1 MTWKMKMRE
10 AFRTKRSVRVTAVLT
25 GAVIAAVGA
34 VYLYFHNPHQYPLP
48 CLFHVITG
56 LYCPGCGAG
65 RASYSILHFQFY
77 DAFRYNPMY
86 VILLPFLGIY
96 IAARMIDWM
105 LTDGNHVD
113 GKINPKILYAILIL
127 VLGFGVVR
135 NIPVYPFTLLVPMG
149 Y

>member
-1 MTWKMKMRE
+1 MRE
-10 AFRTKRSVRVTAVLT
+10 AFHTKRSARVTAVLL
-25 GAVIAAVGA
+25 GAAITVIGA
-34 VYLYFHNPHQYPLP
+34 VYLYFHNPHRYPLP

-65 RASYSILHFQFY
+65 RASYSILHFRFS

-86 VILLPFLGIY
+86 VILLPLIGIY
-96 IAARMIDWM
+96 IVVRAIDWM
-105 LTDGNHVD
+105 LTGENHVD
-113 GKINPKILYAILIL
+113 GKINPKILYAIAIL
-127 VLGFGVVR
+127 VLGFGIMR